1 MATFPLNKKNK
12 EMITF
17 ALTIAALSVAVLG
30 SIRYYNEYVILKKE
44 GQKCGRK
51 LLT

>member
-1 MATFPLNKKNK
+1 MATFPLSKKNQ
-12 EMITF
+12 ETITLF
-17 ALTIAALSVAVLG
+17 LTIAALSVAVLG
-30 SIRYYNEYVILKKE
+30 SIRYYNEWTILKKG